1 MVDQSLVDR
10 KLRTSFEL
18 AARLEK
24 VGAPLL
30 AAYWE
35 WQEEAGRWELVLV
48 PNSPKDEREFIKS
61 ATEVMIEPPYRSVF
75 SLLDVSINARQ
86 IERAR
91 AIGAYIRTPDDLG
104 RQFDTTFTGG
114 HYFEGDIVVY
124 LSPELARTHRVA

>member
-48 PNSPKDEREFIKS
+48 PNSPKDERELIKS

-104 RQFDTTFTGG
+104 RPIR
-114 HYFEGDIVVY
+114 YDIHWRS
-124 LSPELARTHRVA
+124 LF

>member
-10 KLRTSFEL
+10 KLRMSFEL
-18 AARLEK
+18 AARLKE

-30 AAYWE
+30 AVYWE
-35 WQEEAGRWELVLV
+35 WQEEMGRWELVLV
-48 PNSPKDEREFIKS
+48 PNSPAKEHELIKV

-75 SLLDVSINARQ
+75 SLLDVAVNARQ

-104 RQFDTTFTGG
+104 RRFDTTFTGG
-114 HYFEGDIVVY
+114 HYFEGVIVIY
-124 LSPELARTHRVA
+124 LSPEFARAHRVA